1 MSRILRIALGAVVV
15 CSLVPRSPAIA
26 QVATTAG
33 PATAWSTST
42 NYLGIENFSCDCTI
56 TGTGTQSRR
65 FVFRSA
71 PTVLGIVP
79 GSASYGILYRGDVIT
94 HVDGISILTTEG
106 ARRFSSIDPGDEVML
121 TFRRNG
127 RTMKASIRANE
138 SPSNVY
144 VSVPQGGSGY
154 TIGWDAPATPRAP
167 VEPSAAAAPSVPS
180 TPSAPSAAE
189 APRVWGTVT
198 VPRRA
203 PRTVYTGV
211 TPVIP
216 ATPGV
221 AIAPVAP
228 GVWAATIPGV
238 ATTPRG
244 WFGFS
249 IRCNGCG
256 WSMAESGETPVWESD
271 EAPELSMVARES
283 PAGRA
288 GLRTGDRITHI
299 DGHSLMSR
307 EGARRFGAVRPG
319 QRVRLTV
326 RRGRTTFTRQL
337 TLASRPEVRAAIAAT
352 TPRTPAPPSLRREL
366 RYTGSIDNV
375 SVEVWSPGGPTVE
388 KIGDTMVITTG
399 TSVVRIK
406 VEPKR

>member
-1 MSRILRIALGAVVV
+1 MSKILKIAFAAVVV
-15 CSLVPRSPAIA
+15 CSLIPRRPALA
-26 QVATTAG
+26 QVATTVG

-56 TGTGTQSRR
+56 TGRGSSARR
-65 FVFRSA
+65 FVFRSE

-94 HVDGISILTTEG
+94 HIDGISILTSEG
-106 ARRFSSIDPGDEVML
+106 ARRFSSIDPGDDVML
-121 TFRRNG
+121 TFRRAG
-127 RTMKASIRANE
+127 RTMKASIHANE

-154 TIGWDAPATPRAP
+154 TIAYDVPSPRAP
-167 VEPSAAAAPSVPS
+167 AEPPVAAVPAVPTAPV
-180 TPSAPSAAE
+180 AP
-189 APRVWGTVT
+189 APKVWGAVT
-198 VPRRA
+198 VPR
-203 PRTVYTGV
+203 PGTVYTTV
-211 TPVIP
+211 TPTPVAP
-216 ATPGV
+216 AIPGV
-221 AIAPVAP
+221 AVAPVAP
-228 GVWAATIPGV
+228 GVWAATIPGI
-238 ATTPRG
+238 ASSPRG

-256 WSMAESGETPVWESD
+256 WSSSEPGETPVWESD

-288 GLRTGDRITHI
+288 GLRSGDRITHI

-319 QRVRLTV
+319 QRVRLTLK
-326 RRGRTTFTRQL
+326 RGDQTLTREL

-352 TPRTPAPPSLRREL
+352 VPRTPAPPSLRREL

-375 SVEVWSPGGPTVE
+375 SVEVWSAGGPTVE

-406 VEPKR
+406 VDPKKD

>member
-1 MSRILRIALGAVVV
+1 MSKILRVALSAVVV
-15 CSLVPRSPAIA
+15 CSLVPRRPALA
-26 QVATTAG
+26 QVATTVG

-56 TGTGTQSRR
+56 TGSGNSPRR
-65 FVFRSA
+65 FIFRSE
-71 PTVLGIVP
+71 PMVLGIVP

-94 HVDGISILTTEG
+94 HIDGISILTTEG
-106 ARRFSSIDPGDEVML
+106 ARRFSSIDSGDDVQL
-121 TFRRNG
+121 TFKRNG
-127 RTMKASIRANE
+127 RTMKASIHANE

-154 TIGWDAPATPRAP
+154 TIAYDIPTPRPPAEPPVAAVPAEPATPSVAP
-167 VEPSAAAAPSVPS
+167 
-180 TPSAPSAAE
+180 
-189 APRVWGTVT
+189 APRVWGAVT
-198 VPRRA
+198 VPRA
-203 PRTVYTGV
+203 PRAVYTGV
-211 TPVIP
+211 APVIP

-221 AIAPVAP
+221 AVTPVVP
-228 GVWAATIPGV
+228 GVWAATIPGI
-238 ATTPRG
+238 ATSPRG

-256 WSMAESGETPVWESD
+256 WSSSEPGETPVWESD

-288 GLRTGDRITHI
+288 GLRAGDRITHI
-299 DGHSLMSR
+299 DGYSLMSR
-307 EGARRFGAVRPG
+307 EGARKFGAVRPG
-319 QRVRLTV
+319 QRVRLTLK
-326 RRGRTTFTRQL
+326 RGNQTLTREL

-352 TPRTPAPPSLRREL
+352 APTPPTPRSLRREL

-406 VEPKR
+406 VDPKKD